1 MTSST
6 PNEGIST
13 PWAAIAGVT
22 FVLMLTFLFIAIG
35 YMTDAISEKQKI
47 ISLTHNYEK
56 IQIQLTNDLQKEFS
70 NNLEEWNATFDPST
84 LSIRFEYPEIL
95 FKVGSAELNDH
106 FKTILDD
113 FFPRFLQI
121 LCNPAYHDDIEEI
134 RIEGHTS
141 SEWEG
146 EPSPRKAYFNN
157 LELSQDRTRKVAKY
171 LLSNIK
177 DEKLFNWTKSYVTAN
192 GLSSSKPILKTDGQ
206 ENKIR
211 SRRVEFRVKTN
222 AEKQMIRIH
231 KQTES

>member
-1 MTSST
+1 MM
-6 PNEGIST
+6 I
-13 PWAAIAGVT
+13 
-22 FVLMLTFLFIAIG
+22 
-35 YMTDAISEKQKI
+35 
-47 ISLTHNYEK
+47 
-56 IQIQLTNDLQKEFS
+56 
-70 NNLEEWNATFDPST
+70 
-84 LSIRFEYPEIL
+84 
-95 FKVGSAELNDH
+95 
-106 FKTILDD
+106 
-113 FFPRFLQI
+113 
-121 LCNPAYHDDIEEI
+121 IEEI

-141 SEWEG
+141 IEWEG

-157 LELSQDRTRKVAKY
+157 LELSQDRTRKVAEY

-222 AEKQMIRIH
+222 VEKQMIRIH